1 MTDTV
6 GIFGLG
12 LIGSALAAR
21 LLAAGR
27 PVVGHDPDPT
37 RQVALADLGGQPQS
51 ADGVWSAAG
60 TVILSV
66 FDTTQVEAVLA
77 TAPDACRACVIVT
90 STCDPDRIA
99 ALPGLCPP
107 GMQLV
112 EAPISGTSREVAAGG
127 AVFLVGGD
135 AEAVATAAP
144 VLGLL
149 GRAWHPMG
157 TLGNGSRAKLAINL
171 ILGLNR
177 AALAEGLVFG
187 RLIGLDP
194 TRLLD
199 VAQDS
204 AAASAVMATK
214 GPLMVAE
221 DFRPQGRVAQSAKD
235 FDLIRRIAAASGQ
248 HLPGAETYLSLMHD
262 CMAAGEGDFDNA
274 AIIRAIGRRGH
285 SSGAP
290 APEGS
295 V

>member
-1 MTDTV
+1 MTDI

-12 LIGSALAAR
+12 LMGSALAAR
-21 LLAAGR
+21 LLAAGW
-27 PVVGHDPDPT
+27 PVVGHDPDPA
-37 RQVALADLGGQPQS
+37 RQAALADLGGRPLS

-66 FDTTQVEAVLA
+66 FDTTQVEAVLS
-77 TAPDACRACVIVT
+77 TAPDACQACVIIV

-99 ALPGLCPP
+99 ALPGQCPP
-107 GMQLV
+107 GIHLV

-157 TLGNGSRAKLAINL
+157 ALGNGSRAKLAINL

-194 TRLLD
+194 TRLLA

-235 FDLIRRIAAASGQ
+235 FDLILRIAATFGQ
-248 HLPGAETYLSLMHD
+248 NLPGAETYLSLMQD
-262 CMAAGEGDFDNA
+262 CMAAGEGDLDNSA
-274 AIIRAIGRRGH
+274 VIRAIARKGQPSAG
-285 SSGAP
+285 P
-290 APEGS
+290 ILEGFL
-295 V
+295 